1 MLKNNNIQ
9 KLVTG
14 QGTDCTT
21 DCLLDQNYFNKYYG
35 IKVIDLSQQ
44 QTLVF
49 DPKAVQE
56 ISFTGNLA
64 WQRLADRTMF
74 FITEES
80 KETILDFFTKNC
92 ESIVNLY
99 CINIISI

>member
-1 MLKNNNIQ
+1 M
-9 KLVTG
+9 TG
-14 QGTDCTT
+14 QGTDCPT

-64 WQRLADRTMF
+64 
-74 FITEES
+74 
-80 KETILDFFTKNC
+80 
-92 ESIVNLY
+92 
-99 CINIISI
+99 